1 MNKHDI
7 ISAIEAQKARSA
19 WARGVKQIALDML
32 TAIDDDMTSAA
43 DALNGAETPEN
54 WAYGGCGLIYD
65 TDIAALLCTPS
76 ELRRCRGGK
85 RPPNSRELWMDVYAR
100 AAFQAYN
107 LIKAICGENRGHTL
121 HVQSRQRD

>member
-1 MNKHDI
+1 MNKYVI

-32 TAIDDDMTSAA
+32 EPIDDEMSSAE

-65 TDIAALLCTPS
+65 EDIAALLCTPS
-76 ELRRCRGGK
+76 ELRLTKGGQHQ
-85 RPPNSRELWMDVYAR
+85 PNSRESWLDVYSR
-100 AAFQAYN
+100 AAYQAYD
-107 LIKAICGENRGHTL
+107 LIKAICGEIKASGAL
-121 HVQSRQRD
+121 ALFGF